1 MPVFHLM
8 PCVLSKFP
16 CWVIVDDV
24 INGLVGHL
32 YPLIHAQIP
41 WYLSWRPL
49 VIGNIFFIL
58 QTNSSESL
66 ALVTVFFLRRCIAIS
81 CAFVQIYFPEGV
93 LLRLISRESVDWL
106 IPTMSA
112 ISFLA
117 VFFWSKAK
125 ICDLCSEIN
134 WWYICNTKLVNLW
147 ETSVSFFY
155 LYCWLFLFPLRE
167 MQTTSRYASRTSAS
181 LGEGHSF
188 IALRFGTCKRTYTL
202 F

>member
-1 MPVFHLM
+1 MDWCDTSMPSFMHR
-8 PCVLSKFP
+8 
-16 CWVIVDDV
+16 
-24 INGLVGHL
+24 
-32 YPLIHAQIP
+32 YPDICLGDH
-41 WYLSWRPL
+41 WSL
-49 VIGNIFFIL
+49 VIYSLIL

-66 ALVTVFFLRRCIAIS
+66 ALVTVLFLRCIAIS

-125 ICDLCSEIN
+125 IYDLCSEIN

-147 ETSVSFFY
+147 ETSVSFFI
-155 LYCWLFLFPLRE
+155 CIAGCSFPSPRDADL
-167 MQTTSRYASRTSAS
+167 TISDVK
-181 LGEGHSF
+181 F
-188 IALRFGTCKRTYTL
+188 IVWKKI
-202 F
+202 

>member
-1 MPVFHLM
+1 MPSFMRRYPDIRLGDHWSV
-8 PCVLSKFP
+8 
-16 CWVIVDDV
+16 VIYS
-24 INGLVGHL
+24 L
-32 YPLIHAQIP
+32 
-41 WYLSWRPL
+41 
-49 VIGNIFFIL
+49 IL

-66 ALVTVFFLRRCIAIS
+66 ALVTMLFLRCIAIS

-147 ETSVSFFY
+147 ETSVSFF
-155 LYCWLFLFPLRE
+155 LFVLLVVSFPSPREADNLSLRVENVCISRRGTLFYC
-167 MQTTSRYASRTSAS
+167 TSFWN
-181 LGEGHSF
+181 LHSSSDNSQSG
-188 IALRFGTCKRTYTL
+188 ALPITYT
-202 F
+202 

>member
-1 MPVFHLM
+1 MQRRKSTVTNAK
-8 PCVLSKFP
+8 LS
-16 CWVIVDDV
+16 DE
-24 INGLVGHL
+24 LV
-32 YPLIHAQIP
+32 
-41 WYLSWRPL
+41 WR
-49 VIGNIFFIL
+49 IKEYI
-58 QTNSSESL
+58 TNDQWSP
-66 ALVTVFFLRRCIAIS
+66 RQIS

-117 VFFWSKAK
+117 VFFWSMAK
-125 ICDLCSEIN
+125 NCDLCSEIN
-134 WWYICNTKLVNLW
+134 WWYICNTKLVNLG

-188 IALRFGTCKRTYTL
+188 IALRFGTCKGSTDMLELNFSMLPLHLHLPSALLRHLLYS
-202 F
+202 FIYV

>member
-1 MPVFHLM
+1 MPSFM
-8 PCVLSKFP
+8 RR
-16 CWVIVDDV
+16 
-24 INGLVGHL
+24 
-32 YPLIHAQIP
+32 YPDICLGDH
-41 WYLSWRPL
+41 WSL
-49 VIGNIFFIL
+49 VIYSLIL

-66 ALVTVFFLRRCIAIS
+66 ALVTVFFLRCIAIS

-106 IPTMSA
+106 IPMMSA

-147 ETSVSFFY
+147 ETSVSFF
-155 LYCWLFLFPLRE
+155 LFVLLVVSFSSPREADNLSLRVE
-167 MQTTSRYASRTSAS
+167 NVYISRR
-181 LGEGHSF
+181 G
-188 IALRFGTCKRTYTL
+188 TL
-202 F
+202 FYCTSFWNLHASGTRQAAL